1 MVEYMA
7 ESYVIGVDF
16 GSDSVR
22 ALVVNTETGE
32 NIGQGVAYY
41 SRWKAGLY
49 QHPEL
54 SIDALQHNLHVM
66 CEKPAGV
73 YTKQVREMNEV
84 AKKTNRVFAMMFNQ
98 RTNCVYRKSNRWCR

>member
-32 NIGQGVAYY
+32 NI
-41 SRWKAGLY
+41 
-49 QHPEL
+49 
-54 SIDALQHNLHVM
+54 
-66 CEKPAGV
+66 
-73 YTKQVREMNEV
+73 
-84 AKKTNRVFAMMFNQ
+84 
-98 RTNCVYRKSNRWCR
+98 